1 MRLLT
6 ILCLV
11 LLSVH
16 SYSQDVVTGPFLIR
30 DGVMTHQDTNEPV
43 TGIVEMFYP
52 NDQLQFRV
60 NYIDGELDGLWEYFD
75 EDGQLHYRENYK
87 DGKQD
92 GLWEFFYENGQLQ
105 FRVNFKD
112 GKEDGLWE
120 RFDKDGNLIETRT
133 YRNGELVETY

>member
-11 LLSVH
+11 LLSPY
-16 SYSQDVVTGPFLIR
+16 SYSQEVVTGPFFIR
-30 DGVMTHQDTNEPV
+30 DGITYHQNTNEPV

-52 NDQLQFRV
+52 NGQLQFRV

-92 GLWEFFYENGQLQ
+92 GLWEEFNE
-105 FRVNFKD
+105 
-112 GKEDGLWE
+112 
-120 RFDKDGNLIETRT
+120 DGNLTKRET
-133 YRNGELVETY
+133 YKDGELVE